1 MVAVNTKTRKKRAAY
16 TVFNTVYRTMVQKRP
31 KLVIALINELFGT
44 DYSVDIDS
52 QQLRNEQL
60 TIGKKLITDSIF
72 RISDRLYHLEC
83 QSTPDGTM
91 AIRMFEYDALIAL
104 DGVRIKEN
112 NKVRFPFSGVLYLRH
127 NSNTGDELKLD
138 VEFPDGQAITYKVP
152 VLKAKD
158 YTLDAL
164 FDKGLLLI
172 LPFYI
177 MRFENALNKI
187 EYDKEKNRKMLEDL
201 QDICL
206 RLEALLGKDEQ
217 GAVFVDLLKWIT
229 TVSDYLLET
238 QPKLRKEVQSIMGGR
253 VMESYSEK
261 LFKKGH
267 KSGMEAG
274 RQLGMKA
281 GKELG
286 MKESILKMTCNLLKL
301 KMPYD
306 SIAQATETS
315 VEEVK
320 RIAEKS
326 GLAY

>member
-1 MVAVNTKTRKKRAAY
+1 
-16 TVFNTVYRTMVQKRP
+16 
-31 KLVIALINELFGT
+31 
-44 DYSVDIDS
+44 
-52 QQLRNEQL
+52 
-60 TIGKKLITDSIF
+60 
-72 RISDRLYHLEC
+72 
-83 QSTPDGTM
+83 
-91 AIRMFEYDALIAL
+91 
-104 DGVRIKEN
+104 
-112 NKVRFPFSGVLYLRH
+112 
-127 NSNTGDELKLD
+127 
-138 VEFPDGQAITYKVP
+138 
-152 VLKAKD
+152 
-158 YTLDAL
+158 
-164 FDKGLLLI
+164 
-172 LPFYI
+172 

-229 TVSDYLLET
+229 TVSDYLLEM

-261 LFKKGH
+261 LLKKGH

-274 RQLGMKA
+274 KELGMKA

-286 MKESILKMTCNLLKL
+286 MKAGKELGIKESILKMTCNLLKL

>member
-1 MVAVNTKTRKKRAAY
+1 
-16 TVFNTVYRTMVQKRP
+16 
-31 KLVIALINELFGT
+31 
-44 DYSVDIDS
+44 
-52 QQLRNEQL
+52 
-60 TIGKKLITDSIF
+60 
-72 RISDRLYHLEC
+72 
-83 QSTPDGTM
+83 
-91 AIRMFEYDALIAL
+91 MFEYDALIAL
-104 DGVRIKEN
+104 DEARAKDNG
-112 NKVRFPFSGVLYLRH
+112 KVRFPFSGVLYLRH
-127 NSNTGDELKLD
+127 NSNTDDELKLE
-138 VEFPDGQAITYKVP
+138 VEFPDGQEITYKVP
-152 VLKAKD
+152 VLKARD

-164 FDKGLLLI
+164 FDKGLLLL

-177 MRFENALNKI
+177 MRFENALNRI
-187 EYDKEKNRKMLEDL
+187 EADDEKNRQMLEDL

-206 RLEALLGKDEQ
+206 RLEALLGKEEQ
-217 GAVFVDLLKWIT
+217 GAVFVDLLKWIS
-229 TVSDYLLET
+229 TVSDYLLEM

-253 VMESYSEK
+253 IMETYSER
-261 LFKKGH
+261 LLKKGH

-274 RQLGMKA
+274 MEAGMEV

-286 MKESILKMTCNLLKL
+286 MKESILRMTCNLLKL